1 MTSPCLAG
9 FDPKVA
15 GSNPARAHLKLRSHA
30 RTRMAPWLRRA
41 GDAVKSSGSYPSVP
55 RRVRK
60 LDPPANPAD
69 LRGTGFLHP
78 TGNTVVDYKPDK
90 YLGVAFPIKLRSDEP
105 VTITRITSTDSGRR
119 FVRPIGVRV
128 VPFRP
133 RSCRLCPPPHLSP
146 EPPYREL
153 EPMRLVTVQPQRSVA
168 VVLHFR
174 WVACTAAPE
183 RATATANRVLR
194 VEYRVNGRT
203 GAQLVPTGSARL
215 SIRSR
220 RCS

>member
-78 TGNTVVDYKPDK
+78 TPVELSGAEPAAARFASWFGESD
-90 YLGVAFPIKLRSDEP
+90 AFELVHAGSDEVGDRLHVFYRLRVKRP
-105 VTITRITSTDSGRR
+105 GDPWKVIEQHLFCALDEGGITALDLLCSG
-119 FVRPIGVRV
+119 
-128 VPFRP
+128 FRP
-133 RSCRLCPPPHLSP
+133 DWAGAASK
-146 EPPYREL
+146 
-153 EPMRLVTVQPQRSVA
+153 SVSK
-168 VVLHFR
+168 L
-174 WVACTAAPE
+174 T
-183 RATATANRVLR
+183 
-194 VEYRVNGRT
+194 
-203 GAQLVPTGSARL
+203 
-215 SIRSR
+215 
-220 RCS
+220 

>member
-78 TGNTVVDYKPDK
+78 TAG
-90 YLGVAFPIKLRSDEP
+90 GEP
-105 VTITRITSTDSGRR
+105 NSAA
-119 FVRPIGVRV
+119 
-128 VPFRP
+128 
-133 RSCRLCPPPHLSP
+133 L
-146 EPPYREL
+146 
-153 EPMRLVTVQPQRSVA
+153 
-168 VVLHFR
+168 
-174 WVACTAAPE
+174 AAP
-183 RATATANRVLR
+183 
-194 VEYRVNGRT
+194 
-203 GAQLVPTGSARL
+203 SAR
-215 SIRSR
+215 RSAFGQPVYLI
-220 RCS
+220 